1 MQGGMRSLSAVL
13 VAAAGMLMPAAAFAF
28 TPEQLAK
35 GEAHYN
41 QDCARCHASPQM
53 LLESTPGATTFKKG
67 VWMTPFLA
75 RHHAPVQ
82 STRALIIGYIE
93 SFGD

>member
-1 MQGGMRSLSAVL
+1 MLRRTLAASL
-13 VAAAGMLMPAAAFAF
+13 AAAGILAPAAASAF
-28 TPEQLAK
+28 TAEQIAK
-35 GEAHYN
+35 GEAHYQ

>member
-1 MQGGMRSLSAVL
+1 MPGLLRKPLAAYL
-13 VAAAGMLMPAAAFAF
+13 AAAGMFLPAVASAF
-28 TPEQLAK
+28 TAEQIAK
-35 GEAHYN
+35 GEVHYQ
-41 QDCARCHASPQM
+41 QDCSRCHASPKM
-53 LLESTPGATTFKKG
+53 LLESTPGTTTFKKG